1 MNALF
6 DMPSTSTRAWSMHR
20 DASTRSSTD
29 VMNPTSVE
37 PVDVAVDSTTIVS
50 PGVPPPLA
58 QPADGRAIT
67 AGPTTIVVDV
77 AGGVVFSGVAS
88 VGGMADVTTPARRVV
103 TTSRDDVDVKAV
115 FGPEPV
121 EHAAPNTPAN
131 THMPTATPR
140 RREPFPI
147 RPT

>member
-1 MNALF
+1 
-6 DMPSTSTRAWSMHR
+6 MHR

-37 PVDVAVDSTTIVS
+37 PVDVAVD
-50 PGVPPPLA
+50 
-58 QPADGRAIT
+58 
-67 AGPTTIVVDV
+67 V
-77 AGGVVFSGVAS
+77 AGGVVFAGVAS
-88 VGGMADVTTPARRVV
+88 VGGTADVTTPARRVV

-140 RREPFPI
+140 RRGPFLI
-147 RPT
+147 WPT